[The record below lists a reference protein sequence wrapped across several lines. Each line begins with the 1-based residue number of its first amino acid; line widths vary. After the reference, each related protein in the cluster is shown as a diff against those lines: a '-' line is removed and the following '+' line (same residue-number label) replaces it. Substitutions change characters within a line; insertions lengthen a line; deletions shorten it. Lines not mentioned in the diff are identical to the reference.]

1 MSAYIG
7 QQPVALATQTR
18 DAFTATAA
26 QTSFAT
32 SGYTP
37 GYLDVY
43 LNGVKLAAADYTATN
58 NSDVVLTVGAAL
70 NDILEVVAYST
81 FEAFNETFTGTTT
94 VDILAVTGTVDGRD
108 VAVDGAKL
116 DLINQGVATTDS
128 PTFAGVTLDTT
139 NPVVKS
145 ADADGFLTLSGGTG
159 TAIGTQIRLYGE
171 SHATAADNITFRS
184 GNSARLV
191 YNASEPV
198 WNFQSEDIKTT
209 GTIETTSGIYLGGTA
224 AANLMDYYEEGT
236 FTPTLTD
243 GANTATT
250 HDFQIGTYTR
260 VGNAVTI
267 EGRCGVSNLGS
278 VSGAVTIA
286 GLPFTARSL
295 ANSRAMIVCGG
306 GNGLAITAN
315 QTVVG
320 RVNNATAIV
329 TLTLWDSTTG
339 NTNMQHTEFSASGDI
354 TFSGVYYV

>member
-1 MSAYIG
+1 MSGYIG
-7 QQPVALATQTR
+7 QSPVALATQTR

-171 SHATAADNITFRS
+171 SHATAANDITFRS
-184 GNSARLV
+184 GNSAVLI
-191 YNASEPV
+191 YNASTPV
-198 WNFQSEDIKTT
+198 WNFQAEDILTT
-209 GTIETTSGIYLGGTA
+209 GTVTATSYAGDGSSLTGIAAGAGGGGSDAIFWENGQNVTTSYTITNGKNAMSAGPITIDSGVTV
-224 AANLMDYYEEGT
+224 T
-236 FTPTLTD
+236 V
-243 GANTATT
+243 GAGETW
-250 HDFQIGTYTR
+250 
-260 VGNAVTI
+260 
-267 EGRCGVSNLGS
+267 
-278 VSGAVTIA
+278 
-286 GLPFTARSL
+286 
-295 ANSRAMIVCGG
+295 
-306 GNGLAITAN
+306 
-315 QTVVG
+315 TVV
-320 RVNNATAIV
+320 
-329 TLTLWDSTTG
+329 
-339 NTNMQHTEFSASGDI
+339 
-354 TFSGVYYV
+354 